1 MDNRLEWINA
11 RNALRAA
18 LSSLGHPEELA
29 DLMAK
34 QLGSPKAIGRMTAY
48 LYQAKPHSI
57 EEAVDEMLQKTNT
70 VFAPWY
76 VLESNDKKYA
86 RVKALQIVVDAVKKA
101 CQR

>member
-48 LYQAKPHSI
+48 LYQAKPRNI
-57 EEAVDEMLQKTNT
+57 EDAVDEMLAISSEIETWKQ
-70 VFAPWY
+70 
-76 VLESNDKKYA
+76 
-86 RVKALQIVVDAVKKA
+86 KKA
-101 CQR
+101 SQLANEKYNEYLNSERDS

>member
-57 EEAVDEMLQKTNT
+57 EEAVDEMLAISSEIEAWKQ
-70 VFAPWY
+70 
-76 VLESNDKKYA
+76 
-86 RVKALQIVVDAVKKA
+86 KKA
-101 CQR
+101 SQLANEKYNEYLNSERDS